1 MSRVYHTNFPRR
13 DPLIADRV
21 AETHYVPDSQSSH
34 HQMSHVKVPQYL
46 LSSSGTGQE
55 GQSQARPRNSGR
67 FQLKFKGDYKK
78 HFS

>member
-46 LSSSGTGQE
+46 LSSSGPGPGQV
-55 GQSQARPRNSGR
+55 QVRKARVR
-67 FQLKFKGDYKK
+67 
-78 HFS
+78 

>member
-34 HQMSHVKVPQYL
+34 HQMSHVKVPQYVIHN
-46 LSSSGTGQE
+46 TGYFIITVQ
-55 GQSQARPRNSGR
+55 
-67 FQLKFKGDYKK
+67 K
-78 HFS
+78 